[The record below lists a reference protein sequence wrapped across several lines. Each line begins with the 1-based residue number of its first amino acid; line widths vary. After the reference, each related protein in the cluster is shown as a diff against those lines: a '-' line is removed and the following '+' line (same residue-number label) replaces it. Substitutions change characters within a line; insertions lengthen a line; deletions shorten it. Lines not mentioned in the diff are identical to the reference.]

1 MGNLHNRRMSS
12 ALESKTRY
20 RFRWRLLREG
30 LLVVAA
36 ALAIWA
42 VLAYLALPSV
52 WSRAQR
58 QAALAGQDMIT
69 LTKQGLSGDPI
80 NFGLVGDKAEM
91 LCAFRSAGWIL
102 ADSVSLQIAGGKP
115 DPTASP
121 LYYDRRIED
130 VAFQAPDGF
139 SAARRHHIRL
149 WLVRD
154 VLSDHRPLWLATVSY
169 DRGVGV
175 NRYTLQLTHR
185 IDGDVDA
192 EREFVGE
199 ALVRIGAIRS
209 FFQIRGNGASLDAR
223 NGGGDRYFTDGE
235 ILVGVL
241 APGCGLR
248 PGATA
253 PPRENPPHVD
263 LRSSIIH
270 ALAPSRNAAF
280 RLNP

>member
-1 MGNLHNRRMSS
+1 MSS

-42 VLAYLALPSV
+42 VLSYLALPSV
-52 WSRAQR
+52 WQRAQR
-58 QAALAGQDMIT
+58 QAALTGHDMIT
-69 LTKQGLSGDPI
+69 LTTQGLAGDPI
-80 NFGLVGDKAEM
+80 NFGLVGDKADM
-91 LCAFRSAGWIL
+91 LCAFRSAGWTL
-102 ADSVSLQIAGGKP
+102 ADSVTLQIAGGKP

-130 VAFQAPDGF
+130 VAFEATGF
-139 SAARRHHIRL
+139 SATRRHRIRL

-154 VLSDHRPLWLATVSY
+154 VLFDHRPLWLAAVSY

-199 ALVRIGAIRS
+199 ALARIGAIRS
-209 FFQIRGNGASLDAR
+209 FFQIQGAGASLDAR

-241 APGCGLR
+241 APGCDLR
-248 PGATA
+248 PGATV